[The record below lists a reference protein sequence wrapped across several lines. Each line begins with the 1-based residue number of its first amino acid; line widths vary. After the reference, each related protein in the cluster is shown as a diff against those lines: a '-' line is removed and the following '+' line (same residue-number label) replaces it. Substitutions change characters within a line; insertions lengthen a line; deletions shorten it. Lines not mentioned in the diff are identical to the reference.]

1 MKQDKQ
7 PRRPSKQDLPAD
19 KLHPAS
25 DMGKRAKGGDKFAN
39 QGLPKRQ
46 KSAGPTTTATKPR
59 VIITELRDPPVTL
72 IERDGTLTIS
82 R

>member
-7 PRRPSKQDLPAD
+7 PRRASKADLPVD

-25 DMGKRAKGGDKFAN
+25 DMGKRARSGEKFN
-39 QGLPKRQ
+39 NPGLPKRE
-46 KSAGPTTTATKPR
+46 KASG
-59 VIITELRDPPVTL
+59 PVTTPG
-72 IERDGTLTIS
+72 RKPA

>member
-39 QGLPKRQ
+39 QGMPKRQ
-46 KSAGPTTTATKPR
+46 KSAGATTTPAKKP
-59 VIITELRDPPVTL
+59 
-72 IERDGTLTIS
+72 S
-82 R
+82 RP